1 MTTITFDML
10 EMVDKL
16 RVAGFDQNQAEAVVR
31 VITEAQNTLVSNSTL
46 DSRLKETELRLDS
59 RFERVDGELKLLRW
73 MVGLSIALSTGTIA
87 LLAKLFFILPH

>member
-16 RVAGFDQNQAEAVVR
+16 RVAGFGQNQAEAVVR

>member
-16 RVAGFDQNQAEAVVR
+16 KVAGFDQKQSEAVIR
-31 VITEAQNTLVSNSTL
+31 VIVSAQDGLVTKHDLTEVKSE
-46 DSRLKETELRLDS
+46 LKSDMGI
-59 RFERVDGELKLLRW
+59 RFERIDGELKLLRW